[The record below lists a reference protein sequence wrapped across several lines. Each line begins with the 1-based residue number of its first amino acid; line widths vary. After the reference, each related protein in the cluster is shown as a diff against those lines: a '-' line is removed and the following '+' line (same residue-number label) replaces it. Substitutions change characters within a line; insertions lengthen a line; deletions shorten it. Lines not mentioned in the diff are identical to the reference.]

1 MERRGGSSAMKKNY
15 TKNIILAEDDPLN
28 QKIAVSML
36 KKLGYHVN
44 AVCNGL
50 EVLRALEDQFYD
62 LVLMDIQMPVMNG
75 IEAIEL
81 IRKRWS
87 PGPKIVVVTAFALD
101 LCCELCFDAGAD
113 DLLAKPLK
121 RDELKAAIERNM
133 PSAPIISTEIQPLA
147 SELST

>member
-1 MERRGGSSAMKKNY
+1 MIKNNS
-15 TKNIILAEDDPLN
+15 KNIILAEDDPLS

-36 KKLGYHVN
+36 KRLGYYHVDL
-44 AVCNGL
+44 ASNGL
-50 EVLRALEDQFYD
+50 EVLQALERQFYD
-62 LVLMDIQMPVMNG
+62 LVLMDIQMPKMNG

-101 LCCELCFDAGAD
+101 TCRRLCFDVGAD

-133 PSAPIISTEIQPLA
+133 PHASTNKYPAACCGVPGL
-147 SELST
+147 